1 MLVRENSENIA
12 IEIANLEQKIDFLKE
27 QLETKKN
34 QAAQKAA
41 KKQIKLWENKLNQL
55 YGFNNLAIGDW
66 VCNGQPDLPGQ
77 IVELKQVNQRY
88 EAWVIWDNQTL
99 PEYTPPGNLTKQNPD
114 LFIWD
119 WDNDEKAIIREFD
132 KKPCDDF
139 KTLLAFIETFQSSIK
154 KAHDQPTKI
163 SISKKLGIIHKQWN
177 DLVKDKFRIDDL
189 VRYKNQNATVIEY
202 QYGGALLYLQIRF
215 DYDEYLLVS
224 PENLK
229 LLSLTEQILNVEPLT
244 QAYKTNPKTLGQL
257 QTLLEKEIEEAKTE
271 LLQLKKSK
279 QYNQQI
285 VNEIEA
291 QNEIIQQHNY
301 VLDEIKS
308 CSGLKIGQWVKRNS
322 PQNKQPGQI
331 VDIKIRG
338 GKPVVEIQWW
348 QDSDIKLESPKN
360 LQPLTEKDLTY
371 HWDGSKFP
379 KFVRNIDGFE
389 CEDLQLLQEQLAE
402 LEQELEPETDG
413 VKPIPD
419 EYQRQ
424 IVYLKKR
431 VYFLKQKNIENAELE
446 EIEQLSLIPNHSD
459 KQLQI
464 LNRFAQR
471 KPETAILAID
481 QIIRDQRAQ
490 QREELDPEVVK
501 EYSEKI
507 LAGEKL
513 PPVKV
518 KFDGTNY
525 WLFDGFHTLKAAE
538 QAGQTEI
545 EAQITP
551 GNLRDAIL
559 ESVGVNADHG
569 LRRTRETNRRS
580 VMTLLRDPEWG
591 QWSDREI
598 ARQCKVSQPFVSN
611 LRKNLT
617 DNVISDNHKNYKNKY
632 GNISKMDTTNIG
644 KKDPENAE
652 TDKLSHTPNNQ
663 PETQLITN
671 NHQPPEKP
679 QPNTSV
685 PELETNQLVELN
697 FTSFDGVSENLKL
710 LNHHYG
716 IITSKVEVGNGYNVK
731 FFDCKDKPTASY
743 VLKTEDLKPVQ
754 QVSLTVTFEPKE
766 YLALMNIYGNRREL
780 FDAIKQSLTGAKPK

>member
-1 MLVRENSENIA
+1 MPA
-12 IEIANLEQKIDFLKE
+12 
-27 QLETKKN
+27 
-34 QAAQKAA
+34 
-41 KKQIKLWENKLNQL
+41 
-55 YGFNNLAIGDW
+55 
-66 VCNGQPDLPGQ
+66 
-77 IVELKQVNQRY
+77 
-88 EAWVIWDNQTL
+88 
-99 PEYTPPGNLTKQNPD
+99 
-114 LFIWD
+114 
-119 WDNDEKAIIREFD
+119 
-132 KKPCDDF
+132 
-139 KTLLAFIETFQSSIK
+139 
-154 KAHDQPTKI
+154 
-163 SISKKLGIIHKQWN
+163 
-177 DLVKDKFRIDDL
+177 
-189 VRYKNQNATVIEY
+189 
-202 QYGGALLYLQIRF
+202 
-215 DYDEYLLVS
+215 
-224 PENLK
+224 
-229 LLSLTEQILNVEPLT
+229 VEPIT
-244 QAYKTNPKTLGQL
+244 QPYKTNPQTLGQL
-257 QTLLEKEIEEAKTE
+257 QTLLEQEIEEAKTE

-291 QNEIIQQHNY
+291 HDEIIQQHNY

-338 GKPVVEIQWW
+338 GKPIVEIQWW
-348 QDSDIKLESPKN
+348 QDLNIKLESPKN
-360 LQPLTEKDLTY
+360 IQLLTEKDLTY

-379 KFVRNIDGFE
+379 KFVRNIDSFE
-389 CEDLQLLQEQLAE
+389 CEDIQLLQDQLTE
-402 LEQELEPETDG
+402 LE
-413 VKPIPD
+413 
-419 EYQRQ
+419 EYKERGNKAGQSNGILDNYDRQ

-431 VYFLKQKNIENAELE
+431 IYFLKQKNIENAEPE
-446 EIEQLSLIPNHSD
+446 EIEQLTLIPNHSD
-459 KQLQI
+459 QQLQI

-471 KPETAILAID
+471 KPETAILAIV

-490 QREELDPEVVK
+490 QREELDSEVVA
-501 EYSEKI
+501 EYSTI
-507 LAGEKL
+507 FLAGEKL

-525 WLFDGFHTLKAAE
+525 WLYDGFHTIRAAE

-569 LRRTRETNRRS
+569 LRRTRETKRRS

-598 ARQCKVSQPFVSN
+598 ARKCKVSNTLVSN

-617 DNVISDNHKNYKNKY
+617 VNIDSDNHKNYKDKY

-644 KKDPENAE
+644 KSDPENAE
-652 TDKLSHTPNNQ
+652 TDKLSHTPTNQ
-663 PETQLITN
+663 PEPQPTTN
-671 NHQPPEKP
+671 NHQP
-679 QPNTSV
+679 NTSI
-685 PELETNQLVELN
+685 PELEPNQLVELN
-697 FTSFDGVSENLKL
+697 FTNFDGVSENLKL

-731 FFDCKDKPTASY
+731 FFDRKNQPTASY
-743 VLKTEDLKPVQ
+743 VLKTEDLKPVE
-754 QVSLTVTFEPKE
+754 QVSLTLTFEPKE

-780 FDAIKQSLTGAKPK
+780 FDAIKQSLTGVKPK